1 MKGLI
6 ALLLMGGV
14 MLLGGCSDS
23 NSPGELPPPPKTEY
37 TEEELS
43 KMPPQARERIESA
56 QKMAEGNAKANAPQ
70 GK

>member
-1 MKGLI
+1 MK
-6 ALLLMGGV
+6 ALVACLLAAGV
-14 MLLGGCSDS
+14 IFLGGCSDS

-43 KMPPQARERIESA
+43 QMPPQARARVESA
-56 QKMAEGNAKANAPQ
+56 QKMAEGNAKANTPQ

>member
-1 MKGLI
+1 MKGLV
-6 ALLLMGGV
+6 ALLLVGGV
-14 MLLGGCSDS
+14 MFLGGCSDTS
-23 NSPGELPPPPKTEY
+23 SPGELPPPPKKEY

-43 KMPPQARERIESA
+43 KMPPEARARVESA